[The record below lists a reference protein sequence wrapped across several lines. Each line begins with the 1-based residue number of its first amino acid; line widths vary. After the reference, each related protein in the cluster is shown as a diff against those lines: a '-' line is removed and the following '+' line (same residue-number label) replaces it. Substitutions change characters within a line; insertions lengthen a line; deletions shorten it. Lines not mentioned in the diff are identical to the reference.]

1 MVVVWVVK
9 LVRILDTVGLMLFSL
24 SPVLKIVDQVL
35 AFHQWMLKLYPCF
48 ATFSQTGLP
57 LVLIEAIVYGSAM
70 CLWTLSSEFPVG
82 GDGSIPLECERV
94 VMLSLSIDS

>member
-1 MVVVWVVK
+1 MVWVVK

-24 SPVLKIVDQVL
+24 SPVLKIFDQAL

-48 ATFSQTGLP
+48 AAFSQTGLP
-57 LVLIEAIVYGSAM
+57 LVFIEANVYGSAM
-70 CLWTLSSEFPVG
+70 CSWTLSSEFPVG
-82 GDGSIPLECERV
+82 GDGSIPWECEQV